1 VLPRFEVVARRRPV
15 RLVVPDGGPVRAPY
29 VATSTPESR
38 ELTLASGPVTLT
50 ATYAERV
57 ALHVSTDGR
66 TTTHRS
72 RRSGQPEAPVEA
84 VALTLTGP
92 QVTAFTREAGAWVAR
107 ARFDL
112 TDRHDVH
119 DEDWLAGLTLSG
131 DETGRFGQLGLR
143 DLRVV
148 SHADGSPYVRDG
160 RVLLTATSA
169 GPGGFPTGHCSVWS
183 LDPDTLE
190 LEHRADLFQRRGGVY
205 GDHAAHLLR
214 DGDRWL
220 LATSTWGDFDR
231 HHRPVS
237 VTLAESTADL
247 TRGVHVVDSRPLTLP
262 TEGFR
267 SVGVWDPHLVRTD
280 DGWLVGYVS
289 ATKYFSF
296 HPALA
301 AGPSLDTLT
310 LRAVATDHRQTEG
323 TTIARLDGQWRV
335 LASDKRRRSYPVLDL
350 DLRDVGTLE
359 AAYPSNIPWPTI
371 VALEGQ
377 SLLIGFD
384 GAAYGG
390 RLVGYGSHGEVVIQR
405 ATPTP

>member
-1 VLPRFEVVARRRPV
+1 
-15 RLVVPDGGPVRAPY
+15 
-29 VATSTPESR
+29 
-38 ELTLASGPVTLT
+38 
-50 ATYAERV
+50 
-57 ALHVSTDGR
+57 
-66 TTTHRS
+66 
-72 RRSGQPEAPVEA
+72 
-84 VALTLTGP
+84 
-92 QVTAFTREAGAWVAR
+92 
-107 ARFDL
+107 
-112 TDRHDVH
+112 
-119 DEDWLAGLTLSG
+119 
-131 DETGRFGQLGLR
+131 
-143 DLRVV
+143 
-148 SHADGSPYVRDG
+148 
-160 RVLLTATSA
+160 
-169 GPGGFPTGHCSVWS
+169 VWS

-247 TRGVHVVDSRPLTLP
+247 TRGVHVVDSRPLALP

-301 AGPSLDTLT
+301 AGPSLDALT

-323 TTIARLDGQWRV
+323 TTIARLDGQRRV
-335 LASDKRRRSYPVLDL
+335 LASDKRRRAYPVLDL
-350 DLRDVGTLE
+350 DLRDVGTLD
-359 AAYPSNIPWPTI
+359 AAYPTNIPWPTI
-371 VALEGQ
+371 VDLEGQ
-377 SLLIGFD
+377 SLLIGFN

-390 RLVGYGSHGEVVIQR
+390 RLVGYGSHGDVVIQR
-405 ATPTP
+405 AVSQQP